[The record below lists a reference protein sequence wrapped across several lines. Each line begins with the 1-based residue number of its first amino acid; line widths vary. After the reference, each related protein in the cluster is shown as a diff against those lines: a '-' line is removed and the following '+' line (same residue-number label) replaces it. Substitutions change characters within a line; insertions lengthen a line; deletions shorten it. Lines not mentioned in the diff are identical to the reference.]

1 MKRLDA
7 KQEARGR
14 GGGFGC
20 VLVVRPLGT
29 PQMWVTLQL
38 LAGGCQRNDP
48 LLAKALEVAHMAS
61 TQEEPQETHTLS
73 PSPSETLETSSRRG
87 SWAGGKF
94 VGYPAVVVD
103 GVIA

>member
-7 KQEARGR
+7 KQEAMGR
-14 GGGFGC
+14 EGF

-73 PSPSETLETSSRRG
+73 PSETLETSSRRG

>member
-1 MKRLDA
+1 M
-7 KQEARGR
+7 
-14 GGGFGC
+14 
-20 VLVVRPLGT
+20 VVRPLGT

-61 TQEEPQETHTLS
+61 IQEEPQETHTLS

-87 SWAGGKF
+87 SWAGG
-94 VGYPAVVVD
+94 
-103 GVIA
+103 

>member
-14 GGGFGC
+14 GEGGC

-61 TQEEPQETHTLS
+61 TQEEPQETHTL
-73 PSPSETLETSSRRG
+73 PPRHWKHPLEEAAGR
-87 SWAGGKF
+87 GGKF

>member
-1 MKRLDA
+1 
-7 KQEARGR
+7 
-14 GGGFGC
+14 
-20 VLVVRPLGT
+20 
-29 PQMWVTLQL
+29 MWVTLQL

-61 TQEEPQETHTLS
+61 TQEEPQETLS
-73 PSPSETLETSSRRG
+73 LSLRDTENILSKRQLG
-87 SWAGGKF
+87 GAGKF

>member
-14 GGGFGC
+14 GGGC

-48 LLAKALEVAHMAS
+48 LLAKALATSKSHIWPAHRKS
-61 TQEEPQETHTLS
+61 HKRHSL
-73 PSPSETLETSSRRG
+73 SPSETLKTSSRRG
-87 SWAGGKF
+87 RYAGGGKF